1 MDRTG
6 VLEPVVNRDEALH
19 SPVTAGL
26 LTAESVE
33 AFRRGLAGA
42 RESAAA
48 LDDAQRIELIAALE
62 SLKHTAAAAQAAVTV
77 AFADS
82 QDAALAACDME
93 RPQRSRSVGSQV
105 ALARRES
112 PWRGSRHLG
121 LAKALVREMPCTYT
135 ALQDGRISE
144 WAATLVVQ
152 ATACLSVADRAAVDA
167 QLTSRFGSLSDGQVG
182 KVARALAGQVDPAS
196 VVARARK
203 AQSERRVTV
212 RPAPDTMAY
221 LTALLPVSE
230 AVACFA
236 ALTRLTDGPRQ
247 AGDERGRGQVMAD
260 ELVRLLTGIDPNA
273 EGLPVEIQLIMGTD
287 TMTGDGESS
296 EAAARVATEGMTPV
310 HIPARIAR
318 LLAMTGSARE
328 QVGCTPDQQ
337 AWIRRLFTDP
347 AGTVRDAD
355 PRRRGFT
362 GALRALIIARD
373 QTCTTPYCDAPIRQI
388 DHLNRYTDGGPTTE
402 ENGRG
407 TCVSCNAVKE
417 VPGWRTERV
426 PLPGPLAEYAVRL
439 TTPTG
444 HHYLHRPPPAIE
456 SMDCAQPRTTGPPGR
471 RVGTVSATPS
481 STGRAPRSRLGG
493 VRPPFGDAGRRPRP
507 EWVPWK
513 RIGIVETTR
522 GVVPG
527 RTEWI
532 AQLAEVEV
540 PQR

>member
-6 VLEPVVNRDEALH
+6 VLEPVVNRDDALTP
-19 SPVTAGL
+19 PVPAGL
-26 LTAESVE
+26 LTAEFVE
-33 AFRRGLAGA
+33 AFRRGLTGAGD
-42 RESAAA
+42 SAAA

-62 SLKHTAAAAQAAVTV
+62 SLKHSAAAAQAAVTV

-82 QDAALAACDME
+82 QDAALAARDVE

-135 ALQDGRISE
+135 ALQGGQISE

-152 ATACLSVADRAAVDA
+152 ATACLSVADRAAIDARLATRFGTLSDA
-167 QLTSRFGSLSDGQVG
+167 QLG
-182 KVARALAGQVDPAS
+182 KVARALAGEVDPAS
-196 VVARARK
+196 VAARARK

-221 LTALLPVSE
+221 FTALLPVSE

-236 ALTRLTDGPRQ
+236 VLKRLADAPRQ

-260 ELVRLLTGIDPNA
+260 ELVRLLTGTDPHA
-273 EGLPVEIQLIMGTD
+273 QGLPVEIQLIMGAGTMAGTD
-287 TMTGDGESS
+287 DAPGAVVSDGL
-296 EAAARVATEGMTPV
+296 APV
-310 HIPARIAR
+310 HVPAMIAR

-328 QVGCTPDQQ
+328 QVGCTSDQQ

-347 AGTVRDAD
+347 AGSVRDAD

-373 QTCTTPYCDAPIRQI
+373 QTCTTPYCDAPIRHI
-388 DHLNRYTDGGPTTE
+388 DHLYRYADGGPTTD

-407 TCVSCNAVKE
+407 TCVACNAVKE

-426 PLPGPLAEYAVRL
+426 PLPGPLGEYAIRL

-444 HHYLHRPPPAIE
+444 LAYLHRSPPAVE
-456 SMDCAQPRTTGPPGR
+456 SMTPRGSDPPTTAPADPRAGPR
-471 RVGTVSATPS
+471 RG
-481 STGRAPRSRLGG
+481 
-493 VRPPFGDAGRRPRP
+493 RP
-507 EWVPWK
+507 EWLPWK
-513 RIGIVETTR
+513 RIGIVEAR
-522 GVVPG
+522 NGVVPR

-532 AQLAEVEV
+532 AELARVEV
-540 PQR
+540 PKR